1 MHGKNLGLGK
11 ALESLKRGKFV
22 VLFDSEKREAEADL
36 VLPAGFAT
44 PQKIAVMR
52 KDAGGLLCMATDGK
66 TAKAL
71 NLPFASEVLV
81 KSGNTTLKTI
91 ALKKTAYG
99 DAPAFSI
106 AINHANAFTGVT
118 DDDKVLAAIA
128 FTKISGKN
136 ANRKEF
142 ERQFHSPGHLP
153 LLIGRG
159 LERRRGHTELALRLC
174 ELAGLPPAVL
184 VCEMLDIGK
193 ALSIPKAK
201 AYAKRDNLVFL
212 EGSEI
217 S

>member
-1 MHGKNLGLGK
+1 MVKNISLSK

-22 VLFDSEKREAEADL
+22 VLFDSKKREAEADL
-36 VLPAGFAT
+36 VLPAGSAT
-44 PQKIAVMR
+44 PQKIATMR

-66 TAKAL
+66 TASAL
-71 NLPFASEVLV
+71 NLPFASEVLA
-81 KSGNTTLKTI
+81 KSGNKTLETI

-128 FTKISGKN
+128 FAKIAGKN
-136 ANRKEF
+136 ASRREF

-159 LERRRGHTELALRLC
+159 LERRRGHTELALRLGKR
-174 ELAGLPPAVL
+174 AGLPPAVL
-184 VCEMLDIGK
+184 VCEMLGGSK
-193 ALSIPKAK
+193 ALPTAKAK
-201 AYAKRDNLVFL
+201 AYAKRNNLVFL
-212 EGSEI
+212 EGS
-217 S
+217 